1 MKTQRNILIA
11 LLAILGLSALGGSS
25 FLILS
30 PSGEMIGMSLSMLD
44 KSPFKNFLIPGLILF
59 IVLGI
64 SPIAL
69 IFALLKKPESK
80 LAERFNFFK
89 DMHWAWSYTVYTAFA
104 LVVWIQVQ
112 IILTHTFDPLQ
123 NFCVF
128 LALAI
133 LFLTLLP
140 KLRNFYKR

>member
-11 LLAILGLSALGGSS
+11 LLAILGISALGGGS

-30 PSGEMIGMSLSMLD
+30 PAGDTIGMPLSMLG
-44 KSPFKNFLIPGLILF
+44 KSPFNSFLIPGIILF
-59 IVLGI
+59 TVLGI
-64 SPIAL
+64 APIIL
-69 IFALLKKPESK
+69 IYPLLKKPESTF
-80 LAERFNFFK
+80 AERLNFFK
-89 DMHWAWSYTVYTAFA
+89 DMHWAWSYTVYIAFA
-104 LVVWIQVQ
+104 LVVWIQTQ

-133 LFLTLLP
+133 LFVTLLP
-140 KLRNFYKR
+140 QLRNFYKR